1 MHRLTRRAPFTSAT
15 LADEDLTVDFSQVT
29 TDRDVV
35 TIVSTQP
42 LTTNEQWLPL
52 QCGEALLL
60 RSGELVAHYTPE
72 PALGQATA

>member
-1 MHRLTRRAPFTSAT
+1 M
-15 LADEDLTVDFSQVT
+15 T

-52 QCGEALLL
+52 LNGEALLL
-60 RSGELVAHYTPE
+60 RSGELVAHHIPE
-72 PALGQATA
+72 PALGQALV

>member
-1 MHRLTRRAPFTSAT
+1 
-15 LADEDLTVDFSQVT
+15 VDFSQVT

-42 LTTNEQWLPL
+42 LTTNEHWLPL

-60 RSGELVAHYTPE
+60 RCGELVAQHTPE